1 MQTKDAPKQKTKTTT
16 TTKIG
21 TMAIFA
27 TAAMLL
33 ILGSVTNAK
42 SASAATSL
50 MCVDTNTSNDVQD
63 EAPVALNT
71 PVHCDSSTTNAQ
83 VTNHRLEV
91 IDGTGTTVQDTG
103 VVAGNTASTDFSTNN
118 QGVWHVIVQYYDAKG
133 AVVGRELIDISI
145 SFFVLPESPIGVA
158 ALMGSSLAVL
168 GAFVGLRRYKASAAS
183 TTSTG
188 LGI

>member
-50 MCVDTNTSNDVQD
+50 MCVDTNTSNDITDESPVQ
-63 EAPVALNT
+63 LNT
-71 PVHCDSSTTNAQ
+71 PVHCDTSTTNVKVTSHKLQ
-83 VTNHRLEV
+83 VV
-91 IDGTGTTVQDTG
+91 DGTGAVILDTG
-103 VVAGNTASTDFSTNN
+103 IVSGKTASADFTTNN
-118 QGVWHVIVQYYDAKG
+118 QGVWQVVVQYYDATG
-133 AVVGRELIDISI
+133 ARIGREVVNISI

-168 GAFVGLRRYKASAAS
+168 GAFVGLRRYKASAAPI
-183 TTSTG
+183 TA
-188 LGI
+188 I